1 MYLLINWACYVQ
13 FGCENVHRYVYTNTH
28 ENTHTLASSIFQV
41 SDKLK
46 NEEMSKQSC
55 ISSGILKNPGWRT
68 DSSQCCLCIRD
79 YVCHGSELL
88 ICMWGHCEHE
98 VHPFRGPEMSPTWST
113 DFCLGLGSTI
123 PEGTGKYLVVW
134 KQSRLLC
141 IWVPSWTASRTFSCL
156 LFLVA
161 SHHSCS
167 CYSSTA
173 WLALSH
179 CLCKATNW

>member
-68 DSSQCCLCIRD
+68 DSSQCCLCTRD

-88 ICMWGHCEHE
+88 ICMWHTSVNMKSTRSGAQRWAPPGALTS
-98 VHPFRGPEMSPTWST
+98 VWVWAPPFQRAQENTWWCGNKVVCCAYGSPAEQ
-113 DFCLGLGSTI
+113 
-123 PEGTGKYLVVW
+123 PH
-134 KQSRLLC
+134 
-141 IWVPSWTASRTFSCL
+141 VPSRVSFSL
-156 LFLVA
+156 
-161 SHHSCS
+161 
-167 CYSSTA
+167 
-173 WLALSH
+173 
-179 CLCKATNW
+179 